1 MFTEGVCTMKK
12 LLIPFLAVLALAGTT
27 NATSES
33 TADVTVNI
41 TATGFQPDEVVVRP
55 GDTVTWRNRDTK
67 PHRIISRTN
76 AFPPSP
82 MLAPGRSYS
91 FRFGTPSAYSYESTA
106 MPSKLGY
113 VFVRGGRTTA
123 FVGLSRLRVVYRNP
137 IRVFGSVDTTQPETV
152 TVTITR
158 YGGPQETRTIT
169 TDADGTFQF
178 EDRPPIRTGYKVSW
192 RNGESRREPFVNVRP
207 LVVFEAIS
215 LRRNRFFVRVRAQ
228 RSYAGKVVLIQG
240 QNRRGTWVTRRRV
253 RLNLRGEARFR
264 GRFARGTTTA
274 RAFVPQAPGYAV
286 GFSVIKLITK
296 SR

>member
-1 MFTEGVCTMKK
+1 MKK
-12 LLIPFLAVLALAGTT
+12 LLIAFLAVAALAGATT
-27 NATSES
+27 ALSDS
-33 TADVTVNI
+33 TADVTVSI
-41 TATGFQPDEVVVRP
+41 TATGFQPEEVVVRP
-55 GDTVTWRNRDTK
+55 GDTVTWRNTDTK
-67 PHRIISRTN
+67 SHRIVSRTN

-82 MLAPGRSYS
+82 MLQPGRSYS
-91 FRFGTPSAYSYESTA
+91 FRFGTPSAYSYESTT
-106 MPSKLGY
+106 MPSKIGY

-123 FVGLSRLRVVYRNP
+123 FVGLSRLRLVYGNP
-137 IRVFGSVDTTQPETV
+137 VQVFGMVDTTQPETV
-152 TVTITR
+152 TVTVTR
-158 YGGPQETRTIT
+158 YGGPQVTKTIT

-207 LVVFEAIS
+207 LVHFRVIN
-215 LRRNRFFVRVRAQ
+215 LTRNRFFVRVRAQ

-240 QNRRGTWVTRRRV
+240 QNRRGTWITRKRV
-253 RLNLRGEARFR
+253 RLNSRSQALFR

>member
-1 MFTEGVCTMKK
+1 MKK
-12 LLIPFLAVLALAGTT
+12 LLVSLLAVLAFTGATT
-27 NATSES
+27 AASES

-41 TATGFQPDEVVVRP
+41 TATGFQPAEVVVRP

-67 PHRIISRTN
+67 PHRIISGTN

-113 VFVRGGRTTA
+113 VFVRGGRSTA
-123 FVGLSRLRVVYRNP
+123 FVGLSRLRLVYGNP
-137 IRVFGSVDTTQPETV
+137 VQVFGSVDTTQPETA

-158 YGGPQETRTIT
+158 YGGPQVTKTIT

-207 LVVFEAIS
+207 LVIFRVVN
-215 LRRNRFFVRVRAQ
+215 LRQNRFFVRVRAQ

-240 QNRRGTWVTRRRV
+240 QNRRGTWVTRKRV
-253 RLNLRGEARFR
+253 RLNSRSQALFR

>member
-1 MFTEGVCTMKK
+1 MKK
-12 LLIPFLAVLALAGTT
+12 LLFMLVALLMLVGATT
-27 NATSES
+27 AASES
-33 TADVTVNI
+33 TADVTINV
-41 TATGFQPDEVVVRP
+41 TPTGFQPEEVVIRP
-55 GDTVTWRNRDTK
+55 GDTVTWRNTDTK
-67 PHRIISRTN
+67 PHRIVSRTN

-106 MPSKLGY
+106 MPSRLGY
-113 VFVRGGRTTA
+113 VFVRGGRSTA
-123 FVGLSRLRVVYRNP
+123 FVGISRLRLVYGNP
-137 IRVFGSVDTTQPETV
+137 VQVFGSIDSTQSETV
-152 TVTITR
+152 TVTMTR
-158 YGGPQETRTIT
+158 YGGPQVTKTIT

-178 EDRPPIRTGYKVSW
+178 EDRPPIRTGYRVSW

-207 LVVFEAIS
+207 LVIFRVLN
-215 LRRNRFFVRVRAQ
+215 LRQNRFFVRVRAQ

-240 QNRRGTWVTRRRV
+240 QNRRGTWVTRKRV
-253 RLNLRGEARFR
+253 RLNVRGQAVLR

-286 GFSVIKLITK
+286 GFSVIKVITK